1 MTSAAPIAREVLE
14 FFDACGIMP
23 LEVWGMTEMC
33 GAGTLNT
40 EQEMKMG
47 TVGKPGS
54 GLEMR
59 LAPDGELLARGPIV
73 FSGYFKDDE
82 ATREA
87 LPEGWLATGDLGSI
101 DAEGFVTITGR
112 KKDII
117 ITSSGKNITP
127 SNIENALKQT
137 RWISEALV
145 YGDNRPYLVALLTL
159 DADEVPKL
167 AEQLGI
173 SPNVPAMANDERVR
187 AEIQNAVDAVNG
199 RFAQIEQ
206 IKRFA
211 ILNREMTQQRGE
223 LTPTLKVKRAFV
235 YAQFKGIFDSLY
247 D

>member
-1 MTSAAPIAREVLE
+1 M
-14 FFDACGIMP
+14 
-23 LEVWGMTEMC
+23 
-33 GAGTLNT
+33 
-40 EQEMKMG
+40 
-47 TVGKPGS
+47 
-54 GLEMR
+54 
-59 LAPDGELLARGPIV
+59 
-73 FSGYFKDDE
+73 
-82 ATREA
+82 
-87 LPEGWLATGDLGSI
+87 
-101 DAEGFVTITGR
+101 
-112 KKDII
+112 
-117 ITSSGKNITP
+117 
-127 SNIENALKQT
+127 
-137 RWISEALV
+137 
-145 YGDNRPYLVALLTL
+145 ALLTL